1 MYLLITEHFDPWVGR
16 IPWRRKWKPTPV
28 FLPGKF
34 HGQRS
39 LVGYSPWDHRE
50 SDTTKHVHTE
60 NTQKE
65 TRNEK
70 KQNAHSLKTLYPKEV
85 VQFSCSVVS
94 DSLQPHELQHAR
106 PSCPSPTPRAYP
118 NSCPLSQRRHST
130 ISSSAVPFSSC
141 PQSF

>member
-85 VQFSCSVVS
+85 VQFSSVQLLSRVR
-94 DSLQPHELQHAR
+94 LFA
-106 PSCPSPTPRAYP
+106 TP
-118 NSCPLSQRRHST
+118 
-130 ISSSAVPFSSC
+130 
-141 PQSF
+141 